1 MSPPEPND
9 LVPGLVPASRLV
21 ARPIDWLWPGWL
33 PLGKLAILDGD
44 SGLGKSLLTLDLCAR
59 LSTGRP
65 FPDDRPGP
73 QAAAAIVLNGEDDAE
88 DTILPRLRATGAD
101 VNKVYVWHG
110 HADGAREPI
119 RFPSGAAWLERAV
132 AQTGARLVV
141 IDPIKEFLD
150 PGVNPAS
157 DRSVR
162 WALDPLG
169 DLAARHRCAVL
180 LLRHLNKYGGH
191 RALYRGSDSIAF
203 VSVCR
208 SAWLVA
214 RDPQG
219 PERCV
224 LAEVKKNLGPT
235 QPGLA
240 YSICGGEGVTPT
252 VGWRGP
258 SPWLADQLLAAA
270 AAAPPPVLER
280 ERARAFL
287 ANALEAG
294 PRTSRELWPLAQRA
308 RLSRRTLRRA
318 RGDLKIRSV
327 RVCAEGKRLSYW
339 LLPGQQ
345 LPSGLSPESATPE
358 LDEYLARLNEQFPPS
373 TPLDDL

>member
-21 ARPIDWLWPGWL
+21 ARPIEWLWPGWL

-65 FPDDRPGP
+65 FPDGRPGP
-73 QAAAAIVLNGEDDAE
+73 PAAAAIVLNAEDDPE
-88 DTILPRLRATGAD
+88 DTVLPRLQAAGAD
-101 VNKVYVWHG
+101 MDKVYVWRH
-110 HADGAREPI
+110 HPDGAREPI
-119 RFPSGAAWLERAV
+119 RFPTDAGWLDRAV
-132 AQTGARLVV
+132 DQTGARLVV

-150 PGVNPAS
+150 GDVNPAS

-162 WALDPLG
+162 RALEPLRE
-169 DLAARHRCAVL
+169 LAARRRCAL
-180 LLRHLNKYGGH
+180 MMQRHLNKSGGR
-191 RALYRGSDSIAF
+191 RALYRGSDSVAF

-214 RDPQG
+214 RDPQDPG
-219 PERCV
+219 RCV
-224 LAEVKKNLGPT
+224 LAEVKKNLGPA
-235 QPGLA
+235 QSGLA
-240 YSICGGEGVTPT
+240 YAVRGGEGVTPT
-252 VGWRGP
+252 VSWCGP

-270 AAAPPPVLER
+270 AAAPPPILER

-287 ANALEAG
+287 GNALAEG

-308 RLSRRTLRRA
+308 RLSKRTLRRA
-318 RGDLKIRSV
+318 RGDLNIRCV
-327 RVCAEGKRLSYW
+327 RVTAEGKRLSYW
-339 LLPGQQ
+339 LLPHQQ
-345 LPSGLSPESATPE
+345 LPAGACPESETPE
-358 LDEYLARLNEQFPPS
+358 LDAYLDRLREQYSSS